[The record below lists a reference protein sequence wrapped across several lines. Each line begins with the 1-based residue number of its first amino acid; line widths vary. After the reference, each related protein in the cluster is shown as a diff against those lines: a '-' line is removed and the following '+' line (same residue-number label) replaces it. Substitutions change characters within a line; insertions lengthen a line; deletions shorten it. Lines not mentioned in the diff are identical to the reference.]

1 MSRLEVEHQL
11 THAMLGVVTVG
22 LYTSAVSEW
31 ERAVVL
37 RYGDIALDPPGPVPV
52 RVHSACMYGEVLL
65 AADCDCRSQVEHAF
79 QAFLA
84 AGRGLFIYLSQEGR
98 GAGLLAK
105 ATAYRMQQVEQVD
118 TVEAYH
124 RLRIEPDQRDYT
136 LAGEVLLDQGVR
148 SIALLTNNFRKIEQ
162 LAKLGLAVTR
172 TPSIVPVTAHNQAY
186 LRVKEEK
193 LGHDLGLSGSTAGN
207 GPDKV
212 YSGPAMIE

>member
-31 ERAVVL
+31 ERATVL
-37 RYGDIALDPPGPVPV
+37 RYGDVALDQPGPVPV

-65 AADCDCRSQVEHAF
+65 AADCDCRGQVEHAF
-79 QAFLA
+79 HAFLA

-118 TVEAYH
+118 TVEAVSYTH
-124 RLRIEPDQRDYT
+124 LTLPTKRI
-136 LAGEVLLDQGVR
+136 V
-148 SIALLTNNFRKIEQ
+148 
-162 LAKLGLAVTR
+162 
-172 TPSIVPVTAHNQAY
+172 
-186 LRVKEEK
+186 
-193 LGHDLGLSGSTAGN
+193 
-207 GPDKV
+207 
-212 YSGPAMIE
+212 